1 MDFGKVRFFWSMNQ
15 VHLLFLAG
23 CTALGFL
30 FFFVPEIDLRVA
42 EIFYS
47 PSTGFLLNGRPGVEL
62 VQLLLAWVTGSFVTI
77 CLALL
82 TINNMPQLHRLR
94 NKTPVKVPTLSII
107 YLLLTLALGPGLL
120 VNGILKQHWGRAR
133 PREVVAFG
141 GDKQFTNAFVFSD
154 QCKSNC
160 SFVSGE
166 ASLGFFGLAFMF
178 VAPQRRRKTIATAS
192 LLTGLLIG
200 LVRMGVG
207 AHFLSDVI
215 FAGVFTYL
223 VSYLLYL
230 FLIPPSELIVN
241 VQTKAVEFYKS
252 YQKAA

>member
-1 MDFGKVRFFWSMNQ
+1 MNR
-15 VHLLFLAG
+15 VHLLCLSG

-30 FFFVPEIDLRVA
+30 FFFVPAIDLRVA
-42 EIFYS
+42 KLFYT
-47 PSTGFLLNGRPGVEL
+47 PANRFVLNGEPGVEL
-62 VQLLLAWVTGSFVTI
+62 VQLLLAWITGVFVTI
-77 CLALL
+77 CLAVLA
-82 TINNMPQLHRLR
+82 INNMPRLHLLR
-94 NKTPVKVPTLSII
+94 TQVPFRVPNWSII

-178 VAPQRRRKTIATAS
+178 VVPGRRRKTIATAS

-230 FLIPPSELIVN
+230 LLIPPSELIVN

>member
-1 MDFGKVRFFWSMNQ
+1 MNRLGA
-15 VHLLFLAG
+15 VFLAG
-23 CTALGFL
+23 CTALGLL

-42 EIFYS
+42 ALFYT
-47 PSTGFLLNGRPGVEL
+47 PANGFVLNSEPGVEL
-62 VQLLLAWVTGSFVTI
+62 VQPFLAWITGVFVMI
-77 CLALL
+77 CFALF
-82 TINNMPQLHRLR
+82 TINNVPRLHLLR
-94 NKTPVKVPTLSII
+94 TQVPFRVPNWSVI

-178 VAPQRRRKTIATAS
+178 VAPLRRRKVIATIS
-192 LLTGLLIG
+192 LMTGLLIG

-230 FLIPPSELIVN
+230 LLIPPSELIIN
-241 VQTKAVEFYKS
+241 AQTKAVEFYKS
-252 YQKAA
+252 YQNAA